1 MTGKMASANT
11 VLRYFIAFFGIFLV
25 VSTCKCIIV
34 QYFKFHVRSLLW
46 HIICDLRTALGVTM
60 AEIIGSIPNPYFTA
74 YMVHSFYSI
83 GYVVW
88 IAWKLVI
95 DRYHFSR

>member
-1 MTGKMASANT
+1 MASAS
-11 VLRYFIAFFGIFLV
+11 VILKYFVAFFGIFLV
-25 VSTCKCIIV
+25 VSTCKYVSIV
-34 QYFKFHVRSLLW
+34 HFFHLHVRSLFCMSFV
-46 HIICDLRTALGVTM
+46 IFVPFLGVTM
-60 AEIIGSIPNPYFTA
+60 AEVVGSIPNPYFTA